1 METNGMILGEAQA
14 DTKTYVKD
22 GTDEGFMAD
31 VIEASKSGPVL
42 VDFWAPWCGPCKTL
56 TPMLERAV
64 NAKKGAVTLVKI
76 NTDEHPGFA
85 EQLQVQSIPTV
96 YAFKDGKPVN
106 RFAGA
111 IPESQIK
118 TFIDKLTGDGD
129 GGIGAL
135 QALAAESMRLNDLGG
150 AAQAYAEILE
160 TEPENV
166 KALCGMARV
175 YLMGGEADQARQ
187 IVGMIPPEAK
197 DPELDGIRAA
207 LAFQAEAPGDIDT
220 LENAWRAAQDKG
232 SSGDQQ
238 PALDYAKGLSGHG
251 EFDEAVDV
259 LLASIRADREWNAG
273 AARALLLQVFDAAGQ
288 GSDVTRSG
296 RKRLSSILFS

>member
-1 METNGMILGEAQA
+1 MESRPMILGEAQA
-14 DTKTYVKD
+14 DTKTFVKD
-22 GTDEGFMAD
+22 GTDDSFMAD
-31 VIEASKSGPVL
+31 VVEASMSGPVL
-42 VDFWAPWCGPCKTL
+42 VDFWAPWCGPCKVL

-76 NTDEHPGFA
+76 NTDEHPAFA
-85 EQLQVQSIPTV
+85 GQLQVQSIPTV

-207 LAFQAEAPGDIDT
+207 LAFQADAAGDIDAA
-220 LENAWRAAQDKG
+220 EKAWRAAKP
-232 SSGDQQ
+232 GDQQ
-238 PALDYAKGLSGHG
+238 PALDYAKGLAGQL

-288 GSDVTRSG
+288 GSDITRSG

>member
-1 METNGMILGEAQA
+1 METNGMILGETQA
-14 DTKTYVKD
+14 GAATYIKD

-42 VDFWAPWCGPCKTL
+42 VDFWAPWCGPCKVL

-64 NAKKGAVTLVKI
+64 NAKKGAITLVKI
-76 NTDEHPGFA
+76 NTDEHPAFA

-135 QALAAESMRLNDLGG
+135 QALAAESMRLHDLGG

-160 TEPENV
+160 TEPENI

-175 YLMGGEADQARQ
+175 YLMGGEPDQARQ

-207 LAFQAEAPGDIDT
+207 LNFQADAPADIDT
-220 LENAWRAAQDKG
+220 AEAAWRAAKPDN
-232 SSGDQQ
+232 QQ
-238 PALDYAKGLSGHG
+238 PALDYAKGLAGHG
-251 EFDEAVDV
+251 EFDKAVDV
-259 LLASIRADREWNAG
+259 LLASIKLDREWNAG

>member
-1 METNGMILGEAQA
+1 MESRPMILGEAQA
-14 DTKTYVKD
+14 DAKTFIKE
-22 GTDEGFMAD
+22 GTDDSFMAD
-31 VIEASKSGPVL
+31 VVEASMSGPVI
-42 VDFWAPWCGPCKTL
+42 VDFWAPWCGPCRTL

-64 NAKKGAVTLVKI
+64 AAKKGAVTLVKI
-76 NTDEHPGFA
+76 NTDEHPAFA
-85 EQLQVQSIPTV
+85 GQLQVQSIPTV

-129 GGIGAL
+129 GGIAAL

-207 LAFQAEAPGDIDT
+207 LAFQAEAPGDIDAA
-220 LENAWRAAQDKG
+220 EAAWRAAKP
-232 SSGDQQ
+232 GDQQ
-238 PALDYAKGLSGHG
+238 PALDYAKGLAGYG
-251 EFDEAVDV
+251 EFEEAVDV
-259 LLASIRADREWNAG
+259 LLASIRADREWNGG
-273 AARALLLQVFDAAGQ
+273 AARALLLQMFDAAGQ
-288 GSDVTRSG
+288 GSDITRSG

>member
-1 METNGMILGEAQA
+1 MILGEAQA
-14 DTKTYVKD
+14 DTKTFIKE
-22 GTDEGFMAD
+22 GTDDSFMAD
-31 VIEASKSGPVL
+31 VVEASKSGPVL
-42 VDFWAPWCGPCKTL
+42 VDFWAPWCGPCRTL
-56 TPMLERAV
+56 TPMLERGVA
-64 NAKKGAVTLVKI
+64 AKKGAVTLVKI
-76 NTDEHPGFA
+76 NTDEHPAFA
-85 EQLQVQSIPTV
+85 GQLQVQSIPTV

-207 LAFQAEAPGDIDT
+207 LKFQAEAPGDIDAA
-220 LENAWRAAQDKG
+220 EKAWRAAKP
-232 SSGDQQ
+232 GDQQ
-238 PALDYAKGLSGHG
+238 PALDYATGLAGHL

-259 LLASIRADREWNAG
+259 LLASIKADREWNAG

-288 GSDVTRSG
+288 GSDITRSG